1 MDIQTTITQYC
12 VPQILVFC
20 LCLGFVFK
28 RWLPMDNKWIPTVLF
43 VVGIVCCLAYN
54 GISFDSVVYGAVSG
68 LASVGLNQAFQ
79 QALGLNVRPNI
90 EMTEDEVQDFE
101 LAEEEDEAADEEG
114 EYDE

>member
-43 VVGIVCCLAYN
+43 VVGIVCGLAYN
-54 GISFDSVVYGAVSG
+54 GASFDSAVYGAVSG

-90 EMTEDEVQDFE
+90 ELTEGEVQDYE
-101 LAEEEDEAADEEG
+101 LAEEEDEADEEG
-114 EYDE
+114 EENE

>member
-1 MDIQTTITQYC
+1 MDIQTTITQYF

-43 VVGIVCCLAYN
+43 VVGIVCGLAYN
-54 GISFDSVVYGAVSG
+54 GVSFDSAVYGAVSG

-90 EMTEDEVQDFE
+90 EMTDDEVQDFE
-101 LAEEEDEAADEEG
+101 LAEEEDEADEEG
-114 EYDE
+114 EENE

>member
-20 LCLGFVFK
+20 WCLGFVFK

-43 VVGIVCCLAYN
+43 VVGIVCCLAYT
-54 GISFDSVVYGAVSG
+54 GITFDSVVYGAVSG

-90 EMTEDEVQDFE
+90 EMTDDEVQDFE
-101 LAEEEDEAADEEG
+101 LAEEEDEADEEG
-114 EYDE
+114 EDNE